1 MSEQIRETAKNA
13 DTVELESM
21 MTAAVDIY
29 REAMRQFIV
38 RVLSDLPG
46 LNPTEAVEQA
56 LTGENLVS
64 LHKEIERDA
73 PLDQALD
80 VGQFSFVF
88 REWRGH
94 FRKYLTDDRG
104 LSDRMWLIGEMRN
117 VVSQKQWWKLTP
129 RAVTAGIVHIVEL
142 LERIG
147 EQDRANEIRPH
158 LGAAAVLLVADER
171 RRAAEPDRDE
181 LLALYEATGGDE
193 WSQDDNWLS
202 DRPVGEWWGVTTNT
216 EGRVEVLDLRHNQL
230 SGEIPHVLGNLTEL
244 SELRLSGNQLSGE
257 IPPQLG
263 DLAQLTNL
271 DLSGNQLEGEV
282 PAWLGDL
289 SYLSVLNLSA
299 DQLTGG
305 IPEQLGGLKA
315 LTQLRPPAT
324 TSLPVKIPEQLGG
337 LKALTELGLWEQP
350 AEWWDPVVAGR
361 AQGVDFPE
369 PRQQPARR

>member
-1 MSEQIRETAKNA
+1 MSEQIREAAKNA

-64 LHKEIERDA
+64 LHKEIERGA
-73 PLDQALD
+73 RLDEALD
-80 VGQFSFVF
+80 IGQFSPIFLK
-88 REWRGH
+88 WRDH
-94 FRKYLTDDRG
+94 FRKHVADTRG
-104 LSDRMWLIGEMRN
+104 LSDRMWLIVEMRN
-117 VVSQKQWWKLTP
+117 VVSYKNWSEFTP
-129 RAVTAGIVHIVEL
+129 SAVIARMVEIVEL

-147 EQDRANEIRPH
+147 EQDGADEVRTH

-193 WSQDDNWLS
+193 WSQDDHWLS
-202 DRPVGEWWGVTTNT
+202 GRPVGEWWGVTTNA

-230 SGEIPHVLGNLTEL
+230 SGEIPQVLGNLTEL

-263 DLAQLTNL
+263 DLAQLTDL
-271 DLSGNQLEGEV
+271 DLSANQADWGN
-282 PAWLGDL
+282 PA
-289 SYLSVLNLSA
+289 A
-299 DQLTGG
+299 
-305 IPEQLGGLKA
+305 
-315 LTQLRPPAT
+315 
-324 TSLPVKIPEQLGG
+324 
-337 LKALTELGLWEQP
+337 
-350 AEWWDPVVAGR
+350 AGR
-361 AQGVDFPE
+361 PQGIEAAP
-369 PRQQPARR
+369 PPQQPAHR